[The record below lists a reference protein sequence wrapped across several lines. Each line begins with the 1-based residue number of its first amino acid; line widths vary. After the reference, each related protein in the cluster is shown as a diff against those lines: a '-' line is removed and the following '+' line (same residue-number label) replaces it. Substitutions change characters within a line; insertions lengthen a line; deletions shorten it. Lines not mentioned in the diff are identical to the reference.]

1 MKRFVEGLDRSQS
14 LLFPERLDDYIG
26 EDNRVRVIDVFVDEL
41 DLGSLGFESVEPAL
55 TGRPRYPATLL
66 KIYIYGYLNRVPSSR
81 RLERETQR
89 NIELIWLTGQCKPDF
104 KTLADFRKD
113 NGPAV
118 RRVCSQFV
126 LLCRRMQLFTDAVVA
141 IDGSKFKAVNSR
153 DRNLSEAKLKARMQ
167 QLESSVARYLDEL
180 DRADREPGQLPE
192 ARVARLQ
199 RKIASI
205 REHMQQ
211 LASWGDV
218 MRETPGQ
225 QLSMS
230 DSDARSMATHGRG
243 SGVVGYNVQMAVEAA
258 NHLIVAHEVTNEGH
272 DRHRLASTADAAKT
286 GMACDQLTVIADRG
300 YYNGEQIFA
309 CEKNGVMPLVPKTQ
323 TSSSTA
329 AGRFD
334 KRDFR
339 YDANSDTYRCPAN
352 EEANRRMTTV
362 EDGSIMH
369 IYWSTACPTCPL
381 HNACTTA
388 RHRSIRRWE
397 HEAVLETMQ
406 QRLDH
411 HPEAMR
417 VRRQTVEHVFGTLKA
432 WMGSTH
438 FLMRALPKVATEM
451 SLYVLAYN
459 MKRVMKLTRNFYIL
473 RNQAEITVAS
483 NA

>member
-1 MKRFVEGLDRSQS
+1 MKRFVEGLNRSQS

-26 EDNRVRVIDVFVDEL
+26 DDNPVRIIDVFVDEL
-41 DLGSLGFESVEPAL
+41 DLGSLGFESIEPAL
-55 TGRPRYPATLL
+55 TGRPRYHPATLL

-81 RLERETQR
+81 RMERETQR
-89 NIELIWLTGQCKPDF
+89 NIELIWLTGRCSPDF

-113 NGPAV
+113 NGPAI

-126 LLCRRMQLFTDAVVA
+126 LLCRRMQLFTDAVAA

-153 DRNLSEAKLKARMQ
+153 DRNLSEAKLKARMK
-167 QLESSVARYLDEL
+167 QLESNVACYLDEL
-180 DRADREPGQLPE
+180 DRADGEPGQLPE
-192 ARVARLQ
+192 ARVAHLK
-199 RKIASI
+199 RKIATV

-211 LASWGDV
+211 LASLGEV
-218 MRETPGQ
+218 MRGSPDQ
-225 QLSMS
+225 QLSMT
-230 DSDARSMATHGRG
+230 DPDARSMATHGRG

-258 NHLIVAHEVTNEGH
+258 NHLVVAHEVANEGH

-286 GMACDQLTVIADRG
+286 AMACDQLTVIADRG
-300 YYNGEQIFA
+300 YYKGEQILA
-309 CEKNGVMPLVPKTQ
+309 CEQNCVTPLVPKTQ

-339 YDANSDTYRCPAN
+339 YDANTDTYRCPAN
-352 EEANRRMTTV
+352 EVATRRMTTV
-362 EDGSIMH
+362 EDGSTIH
-369 IYWSTACPTCPL
+369 IYWSAACPTCPL
-381 HNACTTA
+381 RSACTTA
-388 RHRSIRRWE
+388 RHRRIRRWE

-406 QRLDH
+406 RRLDH

-438 FLMRALPKVATEM
+438 FLMRTLPKVATEM

-459 MKRVMKLTRNFYIL
+459 MKRVIKIMGVKALM
-473 RNQAEITVAS
+473 QAITT
-483 NA
+483 

>member
-14 LLFPERLDDYIG
+14 LLFPERLEDYIN
-26 EDNRVRVIDVFVDEL
+26 EDNPVRVIDVFVDEL
-41 DLGSLGFESVEPAL
+41 DLRTLGFESIEPAI
-55 TGRPRYPATLL
+55 TGRPRYHPATLL

-89 NIELIWLTGQCKPDF
+89 NVELIWLTGRRAPDF
-104 KTLADFRKD
+104 KTLADFRRD
-113 NGPAV
+113 NGAAIG
-118 RRVCSQFV
+118 RVCSQFV
-126 LLCRRMQLFTDAVVA
+126 LLCRRMQLFTDAVAA

-167 QLESSVARYLDEL
+167 QLEASVARYLDEL

-192 ARVARLQ
+192 ARVAHLQ
-199 RKIASI
+199 RKIATV

-211 LASWGDV
+211 LATLGEA
-218 MRETPGQ
+218 MRQTPDH
-225 QLSMS
+225 QLSMT
-230 DSDARSMATHGRG
+230 DPDARSMATHGRG
-243 SGVVGYNVQMAVEAA
+243 SGVVGYNVQMAVEAS

-272 DRHRLASTADAAKT
+272 DRHRLASTADAAKKA
-286 GMACDQLTVIADRG
+286 MACDALTVIADRG
-300 YYNGEQIFA
+300 YYKGEQILA
-309 CEKNGVMPLVPKTQ
+309 CEQNDVIPLVPKTQ

-334 KRDFR
+334 KRDFH
-339 YDANSDTYRCPAN
+339 YDALRDSYRCPAN
-352 EEANRRMTTV
+352 EEAPRRMTTI
-362 EDGSIMH
+362 EDGSTIH
-369 IYWSTACPTCPL
+369 VYWSSACPTCPIRR
-381 HNACTTA
+381 ACTTSTY
-388 RHRSIRRWE
+388 RRIRRWE

-406 QRLDH
+406 RRLDH

-438 FLMRALPKVATEM
+438 FLMRTLPKVATEM

-459 MKRVMKLTRNFYIL
+459 MKRAIKIMGVAKLM
-473 RNQAEITVAS
+473 QAIAT
-483 NA
+483 